1 MIINSQKVFIEVDLD
16 SPVYHEKVWLSQWMS
31 TAIGLLIAVL
41 TPLILFQIFASLKE
55 PYLLGLYLF
64 LDLFFI
70 VIFINFRMMEIV
82 VYPRNIRVS
91 FGIIKKKILLSE
103 VLTCEPVSASLGVY
117 TGAGIRF
124 GGDGALA
131 FITEIG
137 GDAVKLSL
145 ASSRPFVFSTNNQTE
160 VINVLHNL
168 LRVRG

>member
-31 TAIGLLIAVL
+31 IAIGLFIAIL
-41 TPLILFQIFASLKE
+41 TPLILLQIFARSKE
-55 PYLLGLYLF
+55 PYLFGLYF
-64 LDLFFI
+64 VIDLFFI
-70 VIFINFRMMEIV
+70 FLFINFRMMEIV
-82 VYPRNIRVS
+82 IYPKNIHVS

-131 FITEIG
+131 FITKIG
-137 GDAVKLSL
+137 GDAVKLSF
-145 ASSRPFVFSTNNQTE
+145 ASSRPFVFSTNRLTE
-160 VINVLHNL
+160 IIDTIQAL
-168 LRVRG
+168 LS